1 MAIDPI
7 DLGGTIRRPDALEAA
22 SPFARPDVSGESLQ
36 SDWYVVQVKPRQEAR
51 VVRHLALSAIITFL
65 PYVEVSRRRA
75 SGKAKY
81 LEPLFPGYLFTRL
94 AALDRVPASWN
105 VVRWAPGVLRVL
117 AVGLT
122 PVAVPET
129 IVEEIGRQTSEHG
142 FVRLPSPLVSGAKVR
157 VRSGPFEDLEA
168 VFDRP
173 MSRSGRVRV
182 LLELL
187 GQRTSVEIDEDY
199 LDPA

>member
-1 MAIDPI
+1 VAVEFGVEAAR
-7 DLGGTIRRPDALEAA
+7 LLERPDGLA
-22 SPFARPDVSGESLQ
+22 ESLL

-65 PYVEVSRRRA
+65 PYVEVLRRRG
-75 SGKAKY
+75 SGKSKY

-94 AALDRVPASWN
+94 APVGRVPAIWN
-105 VVRWAPGVLRVL
+105 AVRWAPGVLRIL
-117 AVGLT
+117 AIGST
-122 PVAVPET
+122 PVPVPEDM
-129 IVEEIGRQTSEHG
+129 VEAIGRQTSEHG
-142 FVRLPSPLVSGAKVR
+142 FVRLPSPLVNGSRVR

-173 MSRSGRVRV
+173 LSRSGRVRV

-187 GQRTSVEIDEDY
+187 GQRTPVEIDEDY

>member
-1 MAIDPI
+1 MTLEI
-7 DLGGTIRRPDALEAA
+7 GGATRRPDPLEAA
-22 SPFARPDVSGESLQ
+22 SRFERPDAFEEGLQ
-36 SDWYVVQVKPRQEAR
+36 SEWYVVQAKPRQEVR
-51 VVRHLALSAIITFL
+51 VVRRLALSAIITFL

-75 SGKAKY
+75 SGKVKC
-81 LEPLFPGYLFTRL
+81 LEPLFPGYLFVRL
-94 AALDRVPASWN
+94 APSSRVPASWN
-105 VVRWAPGVLRVL
+105 VVRWAQGVLRVL

-122 PVAVPET
+122 PVSVPEDF
-129 IVEEIGRQTSEHG
+129 VEAIERQTSEHG
-142 FVRLPSPLVSGAKVR
+142 FVRLPSPLVNGARVR

-173 MSRSGRVRV
+173 LTRSGRVRV

-187 GQRTSVEIDEDY
+187 GQRTPIEIDEDY

>member
-1 MAIDPI
+1 VAIEF
-7 DLGGTIRRPDALEAA
+7 GVEAA
-22 SPFARPDVSGESLQ
+22 RLLEGSDGLAESLH

-65 PYVEVSRRRA
+65 PYVEVSRRHR

-94 AALDRVPASWN
+94 APVSRVPATWN
-105 VVRWAPGVLRVL
+105 AVRWAPGVLRIL
-117 AVGLT
+117 AIGST
-122 PVAVPET
+122 PVPVPEDM
-129 IVEEIGRQTSEHG
+129 VEAIGRQTSEHG
-142 FVRLPSPLVSGAKVR
+142 FVRLPSPLVNGARVR
-157 VRSGPFEDLEA
+157 VRSGPFEHLEA

-173 MSRSGRVRV
+173 LSRSGRVRV

-187 GQRTSVEIDEDY
+187 GQRTSVEIDEEY

>member
-1 MAIDPI
+1 MAV
-7 DLGGTIRRPDALEAA
+7 DLGGAIGQSAILEAAGSLARPDA
-22 SPFARPDVSGESLQ
+22 SGESLH

-51 VVRHLALSAIITFL
+51 AVRHLALSAIITFL

-81 LEPLFPGYLFTRL
+81 LEPLFPGYVFTRL
-94 AALDRVPASWN
+94 AAFDRVPASWN
-105 VVRWAPGVLRVL
+105 VVRWAPGVLRIL

-122 PVAVPET
+122 PVAVPEN

-142 FVRLPSPLVSGAKVR
+142 FVRLPSPLVSGARVR
-157 VRSGPFEDLEA
+157 VRSGPFADLEA

-173 MSRSGRVRV
+173 LSRSGRVRV

-187 GQRTSVEIDEDY
+187 GQRTNLEIDEDY

>member
-1 MAIDPI
+1 VAL
-7 DLGGTIRRPDALEAA
+7 DLGRVSTSRFERPDA
-22 SPFARPDVSGESLQ
+22 FAGSLR

-51 VVRHLALSAIITFL
+51 VVRHLALSAVITFL

-81 LEPLFPGYLFTRL
+81 LEPLFPGYVFTRL
-94 AALDRVPASWN
+94 AATDRAPASWN
-105 VVRWAPGVLRVL
+105 IVRWAPGVLRIL
-117 AVGLT
+117 AIGSTHVS
-122 PVAVPET
+122 VPEEL
-129 IVEEIGRQTSEHG
+129 IEAIGNRTSEHG
-142 FVRLPSPLVSGAKVR
+142 FVRLPSPLVSGTKVR
-157 VRSGPFEDLEA
+157 VCSGPFEDLEA
-168 VFDRP
+168 IFDRP
-173 MSRSGRVRV
+173 LSRSGRVRV

>member
-1 MAIDPI
+1 MAVEIGVEAAR
-7 DLGGTIRRPDALEAA
+7 LLERPDGLA
-22 SPFARPDVSGESLQ
+22 ESLL

-65 PYVEVSRRRA
+65 PYVEVLRRRG

-94 AALDRVPASWN
+94 APVGRVPAIWN
-105 VVRWAPGVLRVL
+105 AVRWAPGVLRIL
-117 AVGLT
+117 AIGST
-122 PVAVPET
+122 PVPVPEDM
-129 IVEEIGRQTSEHG
+129 VEAIGRQTSEHG
-142 FVRLPSPLVSGAKVR
+142 FVRLPSPLVNGARVR

-173 MSRSGRVRV
+173 LSRSGRVRV

-187 GQRTSVEIDEDY
+187 GQRTPVEIDEDY